1 MRHEENGI
9 LLPFFDPARMAEAV
23 VDALAN
29 PDRYVPLRKAARR
42 TMLEQFDLHAVCL
55 PKQVRLFD
63 AVLEGKPGTAAI
75 PAPEPAP

>member
-1 MRHEENGI
+1 
-9 LLPFFDPARMAEAV
+9 MAEAV
-23 VDALAN
+23 VDALTN

-75 PAPEPAP
+75 PAPETAP